1 MKWFKRIVT
10 FIVFVFVLFIG
21 AVAIIGTQYKE
32 EVVSFVKNEL
42 GKKLTREVKVGKIEY
57 SLFSN
62 FPNIS
67 VDLVSLETY
76 SFKPGDT
83 PFLQLDKLHL
93 VFDIIPLIQ
102 GEFELGEIIL
112 EEGQVNIIYGKNGE
126 PNFNIVKEGSDSRS
140 EQSSF
145 SIDILQLK
153 NVNVA
158 YQNWE
163 EDEDYIVS
171 FKECFVS
178 PNSLIDSIDANL
190 EFEGNIPSLMIG
202 GGKSE
207 KAIELD
213 GEFKIW
219 LNDDFLG
226 FNYSGQ
232 FASGDA
238 NIKGELNFSD
248 KNEQWDIQCEMLNH
262 NVQDLV
268 KILPSEF
275 KDEVLR
281 SFEGDISASL
291 KILGEKTDDKFP
303 PVQVDFNFSNGSFKS
318 KNEQF
323 RGVFVSGMYFQPN
336 TKSISGA
343 KARIDKYS
351 LNYNGIVVRGH
362 GTIKE
367 LKNPFISATVQ
378 SSFNLKKLYG
388 VALKDEFKTLS
399 GDVVFDM
406 DFSGRLIEVF
416 VNNSKKDLKDFKSQ
430 GNISFLNIIAQPS
443 DFDYPISIEKGK
455 LNFSNRDLLFDS
467 FTGKILSS
475 SFSMDGRIKNY
486 LKTIFEDEPL
496 AFAAD
501 LKMDKMILE
510 EFISDSSDNQNADY
524 QFNLPKSISLNTN
537 LELGMF
543 SFRKFIAHKV
553 KGEMLLKNQKLSF
566 HNLDMNTCDGSVH
579 LNGSIDT
586 ENTKKII
593 YKCTSKFKNID
604 AEKAFTQFENF
615 GQDVLLQKHVKG
627 TISLHTFLL
636 AESDK
641 QLNILEDKIY
651 TETQLNIYK
660 GELIYFE
667 PLVELQEFLKQDL
680 KLNFNLTHLK
690 FETLQNDIKINNGV
704 ITIPEMAIRS
714 SDINVDIA
722 GKHTFNQDIDYLLKI
737 KHNEIFKANKQN
749 KIDAEFGIIENNDKT
764 ATLPLRMKGNIDDPK
779 FTYDTKTKM
788 GLISDSWKREGKE
801 IKKVFIDEFGGIFK
815 SKKNKPTSLNSENED
830 LNNTSPK
837 TETII
842 TWDEDEEDEE
852 DEEDD

>member
-21 AVAIIGTQYKE
+21 AVAIIGTQYKD

-303 PVQVDFNFSNGSFKS
+303 HVQVDFNFSNGSFKS

-651 TETQLNIYK
+651 TETQLNIDK

-714 SDINVDIA
+714 SDINVEIA

-842 TWDEDEEDEE
+842 TWDEDDE

>member
-21 AVAIIGTQYKE
+21 AVAIIGTQYKD

-303 PVQVDFNFSNGSFKS
+303 HVQVDFNFSNGSFKS

-651 TETQLNIYK
+651 TETQLNIDK

-714 SDINVDIA
+714 SDINVEIA

-842 TWDEDEEDEE
+842 TWDEDDEDEE

>member
-1 MKWFKRIVT
+1 MKWFKRIVV
-10 FIVFVFVLFIG
+10 FIVFFFVLFIG

-32 EVVSFVKNEL
+32 QVVSFVKNEL

-112 EEGQVNIIYGKNGE
+112 EEGQVNIIYGSNGE
-126 PNFNIVKEGSDSRS
+126 PNFNIIKEGSDSS
-140 EQSSF
+140 SSKSSF
-145 SIDILQLK
+145 SIDIIELK
-153 NVNVA
+153 NVDIA
-158 YQNWE
+158 YQNWK
-163 EDEDYIVS
+163 EDEEYLLS
-171 FKECFVS
+171 FEKCFMV
-178 PNSLIDSIDANL
+178 PNSLIDSL
-190 EFEGNIPSLMIG
+190 EATLDFVGKIPSLKIG
-202 GGKSE
+202 GSKSK
-207 KAIELD
+207 KAIYLD

-219 LNDDFLG
+219 LNDNTLA

-232 FASGDA
+232 FDSGDA
-238 NIKGELNFSD
+238 DIKGVIDFYD
-248 KNEQWDIQCEMLNH
+248 KNQKWNLQCDALNH
-262 NVQDLV
+262 NLV
-268 KILPSEF
+268 ELLAILPAEF
-275 KDEVLR
+275 KDEVLNT
-281 SFEGDISASL
+281 FQGNISANV
-291 KILGEKTDDKFP
+291 KIIGEKTDNKFP
-303 PVQVDFNFSNGSFKS
+303 PLQVDFNYSEGLFKAQ
-318 KNEQF
+318 NEIF
-323 RGVFVSGMYFQPN
+323 RGLFLKGTYFQPN
-336 TKSISGA
+336 IKSIFGA
-343 KARIDKYS
+343 KARIDEYS
-351 LNYNGIVVRGH
+351 VDYHGLVVRGY
-362 GTIKE
+362 GEIKDF
-367 LKNPFISATVQ
+367 KNPFISATVQ
-378 SSFNLKKLYG
+378 SSFNLNQLYDL
-388 VALKDEFKTLS
+388 AFKDEFRALS

-430 GNISFLNIIAQPS
+430 GDIRFLNVIAQPS

-455 LNFSNRDLLFDS
+455 LNFRNRDLLFDS

-486 LKTIFEDEPL
+486 LKTIFENEPL
-496 AFAAD
+496 AFASD

-510 EFISDSSDNQNADY
+510 EFISDSSDNQNVDY

-553 KGEMLLKNQKLSF
+553 KGDMLLKNQKLSF
-566 HNLDMNTCDGSVH
+566 HNLNMNTCDGSVH
-579 LNGSIDT
+579 LNGSI
-586 ENTKKII
+586 NTKNKKKII
-593 YKCTSKFKNID
+593 YKCTSKFENID
-604 AEKAFTQFENF
+604 AEQAFTQFENF

-651 TETQLNIYK
+651 TETQLNIDK

-667 PLVELQEFLKQDL
+667 PLIDLQDFLKQDL

-690 FETLQNDIKINNGV
+690 FETLQNDIKINHGV

-714 SDINVDIA
+714 SDINLDIS
-722 GKHTFNQDIDYLLKI
+722 GKHTFNQDIDYLLKV

-749 KIDAEFGIIENNDKT
+749 KIDAEFGVVENNDKT

-815 SKKNKPTSLNSENED
+815 SKKSKSTSLNSKNDD
-830 LNNTSPK
+830 LNNSSSK
-837 TETII
+837 TQTII
-842 TWDEDEEDEE
+842 TWDEDEDEDEDNE
-852 DEEDD
+852 D

>member
-1 MKWFKRIVT
+1 MKWFKRIVV

-67 VDLVSLETY
+67 VDLVSLETH

-112 EEGQVNIIYGKNGE
+112 EEGQVNIIYGSNGE
-126 PNFNIVKEGSDSRS
+126 PNFNIIKEGSDSS
-140 EQSSF
+140 SSKSSF
-145 SIDILQLK
+145 SIDIIELK
-153 NVNVA
+153 NVDIA
-158 YQNWE
+158 YKNWK
-163 EDEDYIVS
+163 EDEEYLLS
-171 FKECFVS
+171 FEKCLMA
-178 PNSLIDSIDANL
+178 PNSLIDSL
-190 EFEGNIPSLMIG
+190 EATLDFVGKIPSLKIG
-202 GGKSE
+202 GSTSK
-207 KAIELD
+207 KAIDLD

-219 LNDDFLG
+219 LNDNALK

-232 FASGDA
+232 FDSGDA
-238 NIKGELNFSD
+238 DLKGVINFHD
-248 KNEQWDIQCEMLNH
+248 KNQKWNIQCDVLNH
-262 NVQDLV
+262 DLV
-268 KILPSEF
+268 ELLAILPDEF
-275 KDEVLR
+275 KDEVLNT
-281 SFEGDISASL
+281 FQGDISANI
-291 KILGEKTDDKFP
+291 KIIGEKTEDKFP
-303 PVQVDFNFSNGSFKS
+303 PIQVDFNFSEGLFKVQ
-318 KNEQF
+318 NEIF
-323 RGVFVSGMYFQPN
+323 SGVLLKGTYFQPN
-336 TKSISGA
+336 IKSIFGA
-343 KARIDKYS
+343 KARFDKYS
-351 LNYNGIVVRGH
+351 VDYHGLVVRGY
-362 GTIKE
+362 GEIKDF
-367 LKNPFISATVQ
+367 KNPFISATVQ
-378 SSFNLKKLYG
+378 SNFNLNQLYDL
-388 VALKDEFKTLS
+388 VFKDEFTALS

-430 GNISFLNIIAQPS
+430 GNISFLNVIAQPS

-586 ENTKKII
+586 KNTKKII

-651 TETQLNIYK
+651 TETQLNIDK

-667 PLVELQEFLKQDL
+667 PLVDLQEFLKQDL

-714 SDINVDIA
+714 SDINLDIA

-815 SKKNKPTSLNSENED
+815 SKKNKPKSSNSENED

-852 DEEDD
+852 DD

>member
-291 KILGEKTDDKFP
+291 KLLGEKTDDKFP

-416 VNNSKKDLKDFKSQ
+416 VNNSKKDLKKFTSQ
-430 GNISFLNIIAQPS
+430 GNISFSNIIAQPS

-651 TETQLNIYK
+651 TETQLNIDK

-842 TWDEDEEDEE
+842 TWDEDDEDEE